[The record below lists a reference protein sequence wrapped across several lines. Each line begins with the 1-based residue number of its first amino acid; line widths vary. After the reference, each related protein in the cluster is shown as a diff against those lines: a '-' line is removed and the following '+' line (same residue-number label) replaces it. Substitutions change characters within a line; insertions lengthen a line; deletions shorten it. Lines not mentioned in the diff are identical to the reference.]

1 MEQIK
6 FWRNLKE
13 EKKKFFSNPSLLGN
27 LQTICIYLKE
37 K

>member
-13 EKKKFFSNPSLLGN
+13 EKKFFSNPSLLGN